1 MAAIDNKPAQNT
13 ASKSSAE
20 ALEEVSQPT
29 PSGAEAL
36 NREQLQIANWLKTAR
51 FRKQLF
57 GGISEEDVW
66 KKIEQL
72 NELYD
77 AALRA
82 ERIRYDV
89 LLKERLNNTEPLP
102 QAAETHKGNTADE

>member
-1 MAAIDNKPAQNT
+1 MARPDKKNGHHA
-13 ASKSSAE
+13 ASEISA
-20 ALEEVSQPT
+20 VGIPT
-29 PSGAEAL
+29 KEMGSIGSDIL
-36 NREQLQIANWLKTAR
+36 NREQLEMIQWLKKVR